1 MTIRETAMRDSF
13 SVAEIPISSTCID
26 ESGHD
31 RERSMVKIGIV
42 PTIAIRFGFKLAYKF
57 PRTDESV
64 LVIYFLA
71 ICSIDASFRVFTII
85 QESLVPL
92 SWCVT
97 VYRFITHGYKART
110 DKRSTL

>member
-1 MTIRETAMRDSF
+1 MRDSF

-42 PTIAIRFGFKLAYKF
+42 PTITIRFGFKLGYKF

-71 ICSIDASFRVFTII
+71 GYLQHRCEFPRVYDYTRVPCSTFVVRNC
-85 QESLVPL
+85 LP
-92 SWCVT
+92 
-97 VYRFITHGYKART
+97 VYNAR
-110 DKRSTL
+110 LQGENG

>member
-1 MTIRETAMRDSF
+1 MRDSF
-13 SVAEIPISSTCID
+13 SVAEIPISSMYID

-31 RERSMVKIGIV
+31 REPSMVKIGIV
-42 PTIAIRFGFKLAYKF
+42 PTITIRFGFKLGYKF
-57 PRTDESV
+57 SRTDESV

-71 ICSIDASFRVFTII
+71 ISSIDASFRVFTII